1 MKSFKYS
8 LIILVIFLK
17 TGNVLSEKNL
27 FNVNNIEINNQLSS
41 NNEILANKA
50 IKKAFQNL
58 IERLILDKDIATL
71 ERLKFNQIKE
81 LVAYY
86 QILEKTNEEKDQ
98 VKSFNIFFDKDK
110 LHDLFYQKGILY
122 SDISKNELYLLPILK
137 KESQF
142 FIYSQNYFY
151 EKWNK
156 IDQNELIEFIL
167 PIENIETLQ
176 KVNAN
181 KNNIM
186 DLDIREI
193 FQEYSGKNLAIVFI
207 EDSKSS
213 SNKIFLKTKIM
224 GKNIN
229 KSIIIKKGDLDENN
243 FNNKIILDVK
253 KEITNL
259 FKLNNLIDVRTPSFI
274 NTEFRLNKKNNLV
287 ELNKRMKRIEAIEN
301 IFVREFNNK
310 FVIIKIKYLGKIDK
324 IIEQLKN
331 EKVILRFSNDK
342 WRIKII

>member
-71 ERLKFNQIKE
+71 EGLKFNQIKE

-137 KESQF
+137 KDNQF

-213 SNKIFLKTKIM
+213 IKIFLKTKIM

-243 FNNKIILDVK
+243 FNDKIILDVK

-274 NTEFRLNKKNNLV
+274 NTEFRLNKKIIWLNL
-287 ELNKRMKRIEAIEN
+287 
-301 IFVREFNNK
+301 
-310 FVIIKIKYLGKIDK
+310 IK
-324 IIEQLKN
+324 E
-331 EKVILRFSNDK
+331 
-342 WRIKII
+342 

>member
-71 ERLKFNQIKE
+71 EGLKFNQIKE

-137 KESQF
+137 KDNQF

-213 SNKIFLKTKIM
+213 IKIFLKTKIM

-229 KSIIIKKGDLDENN
+229 KRIIIKKGDLDENN
-243 FNNKIILDVK
+243 FNDKIILDVK

-301 IFVREFNNK
+301 IFVKEFNNK

-342 WRIKII
+342 WRVKII

>member
-71 ERLKFNQIKE
+71 EGLKFNQIKE

-137 KESQF
+137 
-142 FIYSQNYFY
+142 
-151 EKWNK
+151 
-156 IDQNELIEFIL
+156 
-167 PIENIETLQ
+167 
-176 KVNAN
+176 
-181 KNNIM
+181 
-186 DLDIREI
+186 R
-193 FQEYSGKNLAIVFI
+193 
-207 EDSKSS
+207 
-213 SNKIFLKTKIM
+213 
-224 GKNIN
+224 
-229 KSIIIKKGDLDENN
+229 KSI
-243 FNNKIILDVK
+243 FY
-253 KEITNL
+253 L
-259 FKLNNLIDVRTPSFI
+259 FTKLFL
-274 NTEFRLNKKNNLV
+274 
-287 ELNKRMKRIEAIEN
+287 
-301 IFVREFNNK
+301 
-310 FVIIKIKYLGKIDK
+310 
-324 IIEQLKN
+324 
-331 EKVILRFSNDK
+331 
-342 WRIKII
+342 

>member
-1 MKSFKYS
+1 
-8 LIILVIFLK
+8 
-17 TGNVLSEKNL
+17 
-27 FNVNNIEINNQLSS
+27 
-41 NNEILANKA
+41 
-50 IKKAFQNL
+50 
-58 IERLILDKDIATL
+58 
-71 ERLKFNQIKE
+71 
-81 LVAYY
+81 
-86 QILEKTNEEKDQ
+86 
-98 VKSFNIFFDKDK
+98 
-110 LHDLFYQKGILY
+110 
-122 SDISKNELYLLPILK
+122 
-137 KESQF
+137 
-142 FIYSQNYFY
+142 
-151 EKWNK
+151 
-156 IDQNELIEFIL
+156 
-167 PIENIETLQ
+167 
-176 KVNAN
+176 
-181 KNNIM
+181 M

-213 SNKIFLKTKIM
+213 IKIFLKTKIM

-229 KSIIIKKGDLDENN
+229 KRIIIKKGDLDENN
-243 FNNKIILDVK
+243 FNDKIILDVK

>member
-71 ERLKFNQIKE
+71 EGLKFNQIKE

-137 KESQF
+137 KKRQF
-142 FIYSQNYFY
+142 FIYSQNYIY

-253 KEITNL
+253 KEIPNL

-301 IFVREFNNK
+301 IFLKEFNNK

>member
-71 ERLKFNQIKE
+71 EGLKFNQIKE

-110 LHDLFYQKGILY
+110 LHDLFYQKGISY

-137 KESQF
+137 KDNQF

-213 SNKIFLKTKIM
+213 IKIFLKTKIM

-229 KSIIIKKGDLDENN
+229 KRIIIKKGDLDENN
-243 FNNKIILDVK
+243 FNDKIILDVK

-259 FKLNNLIDVRTPSFI
+259 FKLNNLIDIRTPSFI

-287 ELNKRMKRIEAIEN
+287 ELTKRMKRIEAI
-301 IFVREFNNK
+301 
-310 FVIIKIKYLGKIDK
+310 
-324 IIEQLKN
+324 
-331 EKVILRFSNDK
+331 
-342 WRIKII
+342 

>member
-71 ERLKFNQIKE
+71 EGLKFNQIKE

-137 KESQF
+137 KDNQF

-213 SNKIFLKTKIM
+213 IKIFLKTKIM

-229 KSIIIKKGDLDENN
+229 KRIIIKKGDLDENN
-243 FNNKIILDVK
+243 FNDKIILDVK

-342 WRIKII
+342 WRVKII

>member
-71 ERLKFNQIKE
+71 EGLKFNQIKE

-137 KESQF
+137 KDNQF
-142 FIYSQNYFY
+142 FIY
-151 EKWNK
+151 
-156 IDQNELIEFIL
+156 
-167 PIENIETLQ
+167 
-176 KVNAN
+176 
-181 KNNIM
+181 
-186 DLDIREI
+186 
-193 FQEYSGKNLAIVFI
+193 
-207 EDSKSS
+207 
-213 SNKIFLKTKIM
+213 
-224 GKNIN
+224 
-229 KSIIIKKGDLDENN
+229 
-243 FNNKIILDVK
+243 
-253 KEITNL
+253 
-259 FKLNNLIDVRTPSFI
+259 
-274 NTEFRLNKKNNLV
+274 
-287 ELNKRMKRIEAIEN
+287 
-301 IFVREFNNK
+301 
-310 FVIIKIKYLGKIDK
+310 
-324 IIEQLKN
+324 
-331 EKVILRFSNDK
+331 
-342 WRIKII
+342 